1 MGMSKNAQIELPMHM
16 GMGSTWADMGNDC
29 ERANWTDILQASMC
43 TRVAHVVS
51 DASILPNI
59 PIVSTWYGQDAGR

>member
-1 MGMSKNAQIELPMHM
+1 MGMSKNAQTELPMHM

-29 ERANWTDILQASMC
+29 ERANWTDILQVSMC

-51 DASILPNI
+51 DPLSLSNCAI
-59 PIVSTWYGQDAGR
+59 